1 MLGRDTCVTGGGF
14 HFPVSASDFG
24 AQRRMVKLNGPFG
37 VGSQLTSLSAPG
49 LSLWKYKSS
58 DPSAAYLND
67 IRVLSMLQYCRSS
80 AASKAAGEH
89 LMAKRRRS
97 PVSGGS
103 VPAKPAGLWTRPDI
117 KHTSV
122 YLPEA
127 AYEALRQVAFDERR
141 KIHDLLMEGVEL
153 ALKKRGYP
161 ALADMK
167 AKWQRKER

>member
-1 MLGRDTCVTGGGF
+1 
-14 HFPVSASDFG
+14 
-24 AQRRMVKLNGPFG
+24 
-37 VGSQLTSLSAPG
+37 
-49 LSLWKYKSS
+49 
-58 DPSAAYLND
+58 
-67 IRVLSMLQYCRSS
+67 
-80 AASKAAGEH
+80 
-89 LMAKRRRS
+89 MAKRRRS
-97 PVSGGS
+97 PASQGS
-103 VPAKPAGLWTRPDI
+103 ATAKPAGRWARPDI
-117 KHTSV
+117 KNTSV